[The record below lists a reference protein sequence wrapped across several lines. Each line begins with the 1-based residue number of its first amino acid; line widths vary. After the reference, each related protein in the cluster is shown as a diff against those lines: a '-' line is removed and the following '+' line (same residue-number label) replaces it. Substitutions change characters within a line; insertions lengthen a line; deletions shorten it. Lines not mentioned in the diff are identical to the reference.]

1 MYTRLLVPLDGSKT
15 AEKVLPYARFLAAR
29 LKLPV
34 ELLEVIDIVEI
45 AKLLTPEKSHYLNT
59 VVENRI
65 RSSEQYLRAVA
76 GTFPG
81 VDVRCTVEKG
91 TAAEV
96 IIEKA
101 AVDRGTLINMATHGR
116 SGIKRW
122 LLGSVAE
129 KVLGGRDQPAAV
141 DQSHRRGEDGRRG
154 KPQIRH
160 RAVGRLRVG

>member
-1 MYTRLLVPLDGSKT
+1 MYTRLLIPLDGSKT

-45 AKLLTPEKSHYLNT
+45 AKLLTPEKAHYLNT

-65 RSSEQYLRAVA
+65 RSSEQYLRGVA

-81 VDVRCTVEKG
+81 ANVKCMVEKG

-96 IIEKA
+96 IIEKS
-101 AVDRGTLINMATHGR
+101 R
-116 SGIKRW
+116 SGQRNADQHGDARS
-122 LLGSVAE
+122 LGAQPVA
-129 KVLGGRDQPAAV
+129 LGECCGKGFAGRDQPAAI
-141 DQSHRRGEDGRRG
+141 S
-154 KPQIRH
+154 
-160 RAVGRLRVG
+160 

>member
-15 AEKVLPYARFLAAR
+15 AEKVLPYAPFLAAR

-45 AKLLTPEKSHYLNT
+45 ARLLTPEKAHYLNT

-76 GTFPG
+76 GTFPA

-91 TAAEV
+91 TAAEG
-96 IIEKA
+96 IIERA
-101 AVDRGTLINMATHGR
+101 AGGQKHPYQHGHAW
-116 SGIKRW
+116 S
-122 LLGSVAE
+122 LGHQTVAIWE
-129 KVLGGRDQPAAV
+129 CCRKGFAGARPTRC
-141 DQSHRRGEDGRRG
+141 S
-154 KPQIRH
+154 
-160 RAVGRLRVG
+160 